1 MAPTL
6 IIVIV
11 VLTTTLSGIAF
22 YTAEMSQAGIY
33 AWILSGITAASISLF
48 CTMGFRYI
56 RKINV
61 ARAVK
66 PPPDGVHGRRE
77 EHPAHERLRNHL
89 IMVAISRKMTHETG
103 NFLNNIDLVL
113 HVFRNEDLSPK
124 EKKILRLLA
133 DESLQIKTYIPNYR
147 RLFVFPEIALKKEN
161 LEHIIK
167 NAAVQW
173 RQEQG
178 WNSPEIKSD
187 FQWPQGKAR
196 GCMNAALMQDALF
209 FLLTFTSRLMTNDK
223 TIEICG
229 KFMTDKIVVAITHK
243 DIETLHSGNMDMFAP
258 FSEAGVLSNLFAAR
272 ALIEA
277 HGGTLSFTED
287 CQGKAAF
294 YFSLPVQ
301 IKKGIKKGAPR
312 IGKTPFLD

>member
-1 MAPTL
+1 MAPAL

-11 VLTTTLSGIAF
+11 VVTTTLSGIAF
-22 YTAEMSQAGIY
+22 YTTEMRQAGIY
-33 AWILSGITAASISLF
+33 AWIFSGITAASLSLF
-48 CTMGFRYI
+48 CTMGFLYI
-56 RKINV
+56 RRITL
-61 ARAVK
+61 ARALK
-66 PPPDGVHGRRE
+66 PPPEDGHGRSK
-77 EHPAHERLRNHL
+77 EHWAHERLRNHL
-89 IMVAISRKMTHETG
+89 IMVAISRKMAHETG

-113 HVFRNEDLSPK
+113 HVLRNEDLSPK
-124 EKKILRLLA
+124 GKKILRLLA

-147 RLFVFPEIALKKEN
+147 RLLVFPEISLKKEN

-167 NAAVQW
+167 NAAVKW

-178 WNSPEIKSD
+178 WHGPEIKTD

-209 FLLTFTSRLMTNDK
+209 FLLTFTSRLLKNDK
-223 TIEICG
+223 TIEIRA
-229 KFMTDKIVVAITHK
+229 KFNTDNIVVAITHN

-258 FSEAGVLSNLFAAR
+258 FSEAGVLSNMFAAR

-287 CQGKAAF
+287 FQGKPAF
-294 YFSLPVQ
+294 QFSLPFQ
-301 IKKGIKKGAPR
+301 IKKAPPVTGR
-312 IGKTPFLD
+312 RLFWTENF